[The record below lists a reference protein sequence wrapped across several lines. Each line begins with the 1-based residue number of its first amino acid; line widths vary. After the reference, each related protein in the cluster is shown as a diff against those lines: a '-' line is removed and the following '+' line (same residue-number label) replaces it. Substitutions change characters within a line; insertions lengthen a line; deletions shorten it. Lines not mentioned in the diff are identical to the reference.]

1 MIYCIFYPI
10 IGNESHTLPFLLKYL
25 STNMN
30 KPHFL
35 DSIFKP
41 ENFNSE
47 ELKLIW
53 MQFDEIE
60 FQKNE
65 CLIEKGKVAGYYYF
79 LETGFLR
86 SYAIDIEG
94 NDITT
99 KFFSENDIV
108 IDWHSYFLKKP
119 CKESIQALTKGK
131 CWKISFANFMKLF
144 NIEAFREVG
153 RTRLI
158 NNYFELKNH
167 SLSVITDQAK
177 DRYLYLLKEKPSI
190 IQNVPLKHIATYLG
204 ITDTSLSR
212 IRKELIQ

>member
-1 MIYCIFYPI
+1 
-10 IGNESHTLPFLLKYL
+10 
-25 STNMN
+25 MN
-30 KPHFL
+30 QTHFL
-35 DSIFKP
+35 SSIFKR

-47 ELKLIW
+47 ELELIL
-53 MQFDEIE
+53 MQFEEIE
-60 FQKNE
+60 FSKNE
-65 CLIEKGKVAGYYYF
+65 YLIEKGKVTRYYYF

-86 SYAIDIEG
+86 SYSIDTEG

-99 KFFSENDIV
+99 KFFAKNDIV

-119 CKESIQALTKGK
+119 SKESIQALTKGK

-153 RTRLI
+153 RTRLV

-167 SLSVITDQAK
+167 SISVIADQAK
-177 DRYLYLLKEKPSI
+177 DRYLNLLKEKPSI
-190 IQNVPLKHIATYLG
+190 IQNVPLKYIATYLG

-212 IRKELIQ
+212 IRKEIIL